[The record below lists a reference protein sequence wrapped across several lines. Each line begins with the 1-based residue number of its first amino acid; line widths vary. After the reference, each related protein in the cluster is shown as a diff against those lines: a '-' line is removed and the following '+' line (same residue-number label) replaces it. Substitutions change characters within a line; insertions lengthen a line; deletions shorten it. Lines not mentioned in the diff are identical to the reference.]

1 MAGWREF
8 ASVAVGAVV
17 GTGLRLT
24 LDTVIPH
31 TDTTFPVSTLLIN
44 VIGSFAL
51 GALSATLWRRPAL
64 PNWVKTGLGAGT
76 IGSFTTFS
84 ALMVSLVAE
93 SSNGLWLLAV
103 AYLALSLILGFG
115 AAALGLSVGR
125 GRPTDA
131 AKALEA
137 EADE

>member
-8 ASVAVGAVV
+8 VSVAVGAVI

-31 TDTTFPVSTLLIN
+31 TDTTFPISTLLIN
-44 VIGSFAL
+44 IVGSFAL
-51 GALSATLWRRPAL
+51 GALSATLWRRPSV

-93 SSNGLWLLAV
+93 TSHGLWMLAL

-115 AAALGLSVGR
+115 AALLGLQLGR
-125 GRPTDA
+125 RT
-131 AKALEA
+131 AKPVVE
-137 EADE
+137 

>member
-8 ASVAVGAVV
+8 VSVAVGAVV

-31 TDTTFPVSTLLIN
+31 TDTEFPLSTLLIN
-44 VIGSFAL
+44 VVGSFAL
-51 GALSATLWRRPAL
+51 GALSSTLWRRPSL

-93 SSNGLWLLAV
+93 TSDGLGM
-103 AYLALSLILGFG
+103 LALGYLVLSLVLGFG
-115 AAALGLSVGR
+115 AALVGLSLGR
-125 GRPTDA
+125 RRMPRPSE
-131 AKALEA
+131 LV
-137 EADE
+137 DE